1 MAFEKIYK
9 TFRIRWK
16 IRAISLEDEFSMM
29 SFLGRNMEV
38 LSVLLSFL
46 FDRSI

>member
-16 IRAISLEDEFSMM
+16 IRAISLEDEFS
-29 SFLGRNMEV
+29 SELPGREYGSIKCMAFV
-38 LSVLLSFL
+38 L